1 MKLLHED
8 ASPEVVDVLR
18 VWIFGIWFFKVLID
32 PFVELSELSPVTFNP
47 AGFLLKFLPDSLKHS
62 LLSELFLYGLKI
74 ALILSL
80 ACVIFK
86 IFMKPA
92 SVLACVL
99 LTLYQGIIRGF
110 GEINHAEIVL
120 LYAAYFFTLFP
131 IADEMVEKKYQAK
144 TNTEIN
150 LNSIPCVSTLAF
162 LCFTYTFVGIQR
174 IVRGGWN
181 LFYSDSLTYWILDNS
196 LRPSESFTPFGHLLL
211 EYPLLARLLNVGLSV
226 GTFFEILAPLCL
238 LSSWFRYVFLI
249 VMIPFHIIILF
260 FMGINFWEQ
269 VVLYVLLFNLSRWF
283 SPKAVEEDQPVIF
296 FDGLCALCDSFVS
309 RVLLWDR
316 TGIFRFAPLQGE
328 AAKKIGGLQSE
339 EPSTW
344 SIVLVDGDGI
354 HRRSEAVLQILS
366 RLGGTMKLI
375 KVLLWIPRGFRD
387 RVYDFVARSRY
398 RWFGRREF
406 CRLPK
411 PGEKN
416 RFLN

>member
-1 MKLLHED
+1 M
-8 ASPEVVDVLR
+8 
-18 VWIFGIWFFKVLID
+18 
-32 PFVELSELSPVTFNP
+32 
-47 AGFLLKFLPDSLKHS
+47 
-62 LLSELFLYGLKI
+62 
-74 ALILSL
+74 ALILLL

-99 LTLYQGIIRGF
+99 LTLYQGVIRGF
-110 GEINHAEIVL
+110 GVVNHAEIAL

-131 IADEMVEKKYQAK
+131 IADEMVEKRYRVK
-144 TNTEIN
+144 TDTEIN
-150 LNSIPCVSTLAF
+150 LNSIPCVSTLGI
-162 LCFTYTFVGIQR
+162 LCFTYTFVGMQR

-181 LFYSDSLTYWILDNS
+181 LFHSDSLTYWILDNS

-211 EYPLLARLLNVGLSV
+211 QYPLLERLLNVGLSV

-238 LSSWFRYVFLI
+238 LSSWFRYVFLL
-249 VMIPFHIIILF
+249 VMVPFHIVILF

-269 VVLYVLLFNLSRWF
+269 VVLYVLLFNLSGWF
-283 SPKAVEEDQPVIF
+283 SPRAVRGNQPVIF
-296 FDGLCALCDSFVS
+296 FDGLCALCNSFVS

-316 TGIFRFAPLQGE
+316 MRIFRFAPLQGE
-328 AAKKIGGLQSE
+328 TAGKIGGLQSE

-344 SIVLVDGDGI
+344 SIVLMDEDGT
-354 HRRSEAVLQILS
+354 HRCSEAVLRILS
-366 RLGGTMKLI
+366 RLGETKKLI
-375 KVLLWIPRGFRD
+375 KALLWIPKGFRD

-398 RWFGRREF
+398 RWFGKRKF

-411 PGEKN
+411 PGEEN